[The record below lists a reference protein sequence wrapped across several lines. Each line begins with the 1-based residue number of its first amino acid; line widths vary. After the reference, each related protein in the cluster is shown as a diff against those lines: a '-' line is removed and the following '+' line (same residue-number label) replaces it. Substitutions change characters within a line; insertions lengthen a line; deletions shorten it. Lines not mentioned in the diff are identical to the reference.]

1 MNATLTLAWL
11 TFQEAR
17 RRKMVLV
24 ALLMGAVFL
33 MVFGIGFAFVVRNH
47 EQAHTPMATVATGS
61 AIAPILYTFLTM
73 AGLYVVHFLGI
84 MLAIVATVDTVSGEI
99 ASHTVQTLVTRPFPR
114 WQLILGKW
122 LGYVGMLTLFTSLL
136 CLGILIESR
145 IISGYFPPNAL
156 AGVALIL
163 MQVVAVVSLS
173 LLCGVYV
180 STLTNGVILFLL
192 YGLAFIGSWIE
203 QIGTFFGSSA
213 TTTIGIISSLVLP
226 VEALWRLTAYLMQPP
241 LLNNFDFSPFSLG
254 AVPSAAMVVYAG
266 GYIVALLALAMWGF
280 TTRDL

>member
-1 MNATLTLAWL
+1 MTATLTLAWL

-24 ALLMGAVFL
+24 ALVMGAVFL
-33 MVFGIGFAFVVRNH
+33 FLFGVGFSFVVSNH
-47 EQAHTPMATVATGS
+47 QQAHTPLATVATGS
-61 AIAPILYTFLTM
+61 SVAPVFYVFLTM

-122 LGYVGMLTLFTSLL
+122 LGYVSMLLLFTGLL

-145 IISGYFPPNAL
+145 VISGYMPPNAL

-173 LLCGVYV
+173 LLCGVYF

-203 QIGTFFGSSA
+203 QIGTFFNSSA
-213 TTTIGIISSLVLP
+213 TSTIGIVSSLLLP
-226 VEALWRLTAYLMQPP
+226 VEALWRLSASILQPP

-254 AVPSAAMVVYAG
+254 AVPTPAMVIYAG
-266 GYIVALLALAMWGF
+266 CYIVALLALAMWGF
-280 TTRDL
+280 STRDL